1 MEANIK
7 IINKLIEEYG
17 AEATPEAKEAI
28 INFAVLYGEKLV
40 RTCVNNKEPHK
51 KITPED
57 IRSAY

>member
-40 RTCVNNKEPHK
+40 RTCVNNK
-51 KITPED
+51 
-57 IRSAY
+57 